1 MVLLGESGLPVAGN
15 AAGAL
20 SDLRKKN
27 PRRMR
32 GFVSSR
38 RALES
43 GLAPDFVTAR
53 EGRLAVPDV
62 LLICRGH
69 LRDKA
74 SEWRV
79 GLLRKIAVQ
88 RADFL

>member
-1 MVLLGESGLPVAGN
+1 MIFLIESGLSVAGN
-15 AAGAL
+15 TAGGGG
-20 SDLRKKN
+20 DLRKKI
-27 PRRMR
+27 PAEC
-32 GFVSSR
+32 GVFDSSR
-38 RALES
+38 YVFES

-53 EGRLAVPDV
+53 ESRLAVPDV
-62 LLICRGH
+62 LSIGRGH